1 MAKPKAEVRPKK
13 AADKAES
20 TGANRRKV
28 DWEAVE
34 RDYRASQM
42 TLRELGAKHGCDH
55 SAIKRKAD
63 KLQWSRDLG
72 SAVRQA
78 TNAALIESTV
88 TSVANKAQQ
97 GVTNAV
103 LAAAEVNKQVI
114 LSHRERLRQMQAD
127 ADLVRWKLL
136 EMVDMVSDVK
146 EAATLVGAFE
156 ASARTGRIVIEAER
170 KAFGLDE
177 VQPEEAKQSDEA
189 KELGG
194 RFDAFEAK
202 LEKLSKGGNAPA

>member
-1 MAKPKAEVRPKK
+1 MEKSKAVVRPKNT
-13 AADKAES
+13 AENAEGDF
-20 TGANRRKV
+20 TPRKRV

-34 RDYRASQM
+34 RDYRATQM
-42 TLRELGAKHGCDH
+42 TLRELGTKHGCDH

-103 LAAAEVNKQVI
+103 LAAAEVNKQII
-114 LSHRERLRQMQAD
+114 LSHRDRLRQMQAD

-136 EMVDMVSDVK
+136 QMVDMVSDVK

-156 ASARTGRIVIEAER
+156 SSARTGRIVIEAER

-177 VQPEEAKQSDEA
+177 LQPEEVKPTDES
-189 KELGG
+189 KELGS
-194 RFDAFEAK
+194 RFDAFAAK
-202 LEKLSKGGNAPA
+202 LDKLARGGNAPA